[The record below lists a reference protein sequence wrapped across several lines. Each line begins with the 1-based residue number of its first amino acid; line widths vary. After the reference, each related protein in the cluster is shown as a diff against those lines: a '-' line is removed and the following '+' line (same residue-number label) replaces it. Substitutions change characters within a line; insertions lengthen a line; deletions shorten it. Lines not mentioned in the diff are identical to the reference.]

1 VQVLTL
7 VSKVP
12 EDGHVTLPG
21 RMCHRVVESASGR
34 RTPRTRSA
42 PIDRIISSFPA
53 ASLGLRARSGALIS
67 GRLSGFLCA
76 RYPAD
81 PSGLALPVPPGAWPR
96 VRTVKDLR
104 SGRRAGARRHR
115 PSERPQRTPVAACWR
130 WHRSSGPLHLVAE
143 RTCRMPGDV
152 SVRLNS
158 SDRRADED
166 LHPTEYRIGL
176 RRQDPIG

>member
-1 VQVLTL
+1 MRRRCPAKSDRQEIIGIVQVLTL

-67 GRLSGFLCA
+67 GRLSGLLCA

-81 PSGLALPVPPGAWPR
+81 PSGRALPVPL
-96 VRTVKDLR
+96 VRGREFGPLR
-104 SGRRAGARRHR
+104 ISVAGAEQEHDGI
-115 PSERPQRTPVAACWR
+115 
-130 WHRSSGPLHLVAE
+130 GPAN
-143 RTCRMPGDV
+143 
-152 SVRLNS
+152 VRNAPCCGVLALAPKS
-158 SDRRADED
+158 SDRFTSWRSVLAACQA
-166 LHPTEYRIGL
+166 TSR
-176 RRQDPIG
+176 